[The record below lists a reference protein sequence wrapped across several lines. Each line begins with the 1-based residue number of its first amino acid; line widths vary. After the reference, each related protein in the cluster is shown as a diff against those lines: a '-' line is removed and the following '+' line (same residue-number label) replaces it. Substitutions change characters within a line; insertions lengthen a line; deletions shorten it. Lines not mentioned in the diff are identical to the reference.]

1 MTPEWDNKNWL
12 QLESQRGAGHELNS
26 SLPLPPSLTHCSN
39 IIIAWIHNLS
49 VSSLVY
55 DVNPHDVRA
64 WWELKGLPYMVVMI
78 SEACKALLWRRDNSW
93 LQREREGGG
102 GWRGGSSSCRTT
114 SEPTGRELYPHSSSD
129 RGQSW
134 LQSCQPAS
142 HSRESD
148 AGLFIGRLCMGRLQF
163 LSRRSHLTN
172 LLRLSC
178 PGNAFLSAFY
188 DAHVCFLFSCKPMPW

>member
-78 SEACKALLWRRDNSW
+78 SEACKALLWRRDNPW

-102 GWRGGSSSCRTT
+102 GWRGGVAAAEQPVSLQEESFTLILAAIGGSRDCRAA
-114 SEPTGRELYPHSSSD
+114 S
-129 RGQSW
+129 
-134 LQSCQPAS
+134 LQATVKRAMQ
-142 HSRESD
+142 D
-148 AGLFIGRLCMGRLQF
+148 YL
-163 LSRRSHLTN
+163 
-172 LLRLSC
+172 
-178 PGNAFLSAFY
+178 
-188 DAHVCFLFSCKPMPW
+188 